1 MLTAL
6 VINQTVQLLYR
17 WMSQCKNVW
26 QILCALVRASY
37 VRARAKK
44 KKGWFNSTD
53 GKETGR
59 KMGEKWQDRKETRWK
74 RFQVSDD
81 VEGQR

>member
-6 VINQTVQLLYR
+6 VFDQTVQLLYR
-17 WMSQCKNVW
+17 WMSRCKNVW

-44 KKGWFNSTD
+44 MAGSTVRMEKKKTD
-53 GKETGR
+53 R
-59 KMGEKWQDRKETRWK
+59 KMGEKWQDRKETSGNK
-74 RFQVSDD
+74 F
-81 VEGQR
+81 

>member
-6 VINQTVQLLYR
+6 VFDQTVQLLYR
-17 WMSQCKNVW
+17 WTSRCKNVW

-44 KKGWFNSTD
+44 MAGSTVRMEKTTD
-53 GKETGR
+53 R
-59 KMGEKWQDRKETRWK
+59 KMGEKWQDRKDMSGNK
-74 RFQVSDD
+74 F
-81 VEGQR
+81 